1 VRLKNNEGRMDFDTA
16 FHKLLGHE
24 GGYSNHAQDPGGET
38 MWGVTKRVAVANGYN
53 DSMRALPVDTA
64 KQIYRKDY
72 WLPIRA
78 DELPESLRYPMF
90 DAAVNSGVKQ
100 SIWWLQ
106 YTVGATVDGSIGPQ
120 TLSLA
125 GKDNP
130 EILVRKLLGIRL
142 NFMTDLDTWSS
153 FGRGWAKRIA
163 SLLREG

>member
-1 VRLKNNEGRMDFDTA
+1 MDFDTA

-72 WLPIRA
+72 WLPVRA
-78 DELPESLRYPMF
+78 DELPEALRYPMF
-90 DAAVNSGVKQ
+90 DAAVNSGVRQ
-100 SIWWLQ
+100 SIRWLQ
-106 YTVGATVDGSIGPQ
+106 HTVGATVDGNIGPQ

-125 GKDNP
+125 RKDNP
-130 EILVRKLLGIRL
+130 EVVMRKLLGIRL
-142 NFMTDLDTWSS
+142 SFMTDLDTWSS
-153 FGRGWAKRIA
+153 FGRGWARRIA